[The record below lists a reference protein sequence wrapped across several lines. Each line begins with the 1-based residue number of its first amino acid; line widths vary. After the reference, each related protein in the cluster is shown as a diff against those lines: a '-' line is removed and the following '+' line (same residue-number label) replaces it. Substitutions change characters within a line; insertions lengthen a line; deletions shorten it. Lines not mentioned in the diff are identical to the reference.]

1 VERGLLLI
9 GLCVALGGI
18 SGRGLAKNYKGD
30 HPVPLPEPWVLPGS
44 LLGMA
49 GAAALIVTALADPHL
64 AAALA
69 HPLVPGPR
77 AAATLAIAIVEFACF
92 GLTALLVR
100 VGKPGASVQL
110 LLVVVLAESVRAHPD
125 GLLPIAGALLTIC
138 HLLPAVMWVG
148 MLAYTLQAAV
158 AWRGDPAAMRS
169 LIRLYANA
177 AAWLFAIV
185 VITGIASAALLVP
198 LGSFFTTDYGWF
210 LIAKSALVA
219 GVAGL
224 AIAGRRALNRATG
237 LDAVAA
243 GGSAEPA
250 QLAEGSA
257 DLAEGSAASPAGT
270 AGSAGRAGSAA
281 GEAAAGEAAAGEAAV
296 PTGPARVTKVELA
309 MLAVVLILTGML
321 TVITPPAK
329 SVFGGPP
336 AASAHAAT
344 RPGGSR
350 GHQAD
355 VGAARHND
363 DS

>member
-1 VERGLLLI
+1 VAVISPALATSAVPLSTPGLWLTGVERGLLLI

-30 HPVPLPEPWVLPGS
+30 HPAPLPEPWVLPGS
-44 LLGMA
+44 LLGMVGA
-49 GAAALIVTALADPHL
+49 GGLIVTALADPHL

-77 AAATLAIAIVEFACF
+77 AAATLVIAIVELACF
-92 GLTALLVR
+92 GLTALLVK

-138 HLLPAVMWVG
+138 HLLPAAMWVG

-158 AWRGDPAAMRS
+158 AWRGDPPAMRG

-177 AAWLFAIV
+177 AAWLFAVV

-198 LGSFFTTDYGWF
+198 LGSFLTTGYGWF
-210 LIAKSALVA
+210 VIAKSVLVA
-219 GVAGL
+219 IVAGL
-224 AIAGRRALNRATG
+224 AIAGRRALNRAVAV
-237 LDAVAA
+237 DAVGG
-243 GGSAEPA
+243 GGSGPA
-250 QLAEGSA
+250 A
-257 DLAEGSAASPAGT
+257 
-270 AGSAGRAGSAA
+270 
-281 GEAAAGEAAAGEAAV
+281 EAA
-296 PTGPARVTKVELA
+296 GPARVTKVELA
-309 MLAVVLILTGML
+309 MLAVVLIITGML

-336 AASAHAAT
+336 AAGAHSAA
-344 RPGGSR
+344 RPGASPLHPAG
-350 GHQAD
+350 
-355 VGAARHND
+355 VGAVRHND

>member
-1 VERGLLLI
+1 VAVISPALATSAVPLSTPGLWLTGVERGLLLI

-18 SGRGLAKNYKGD
+18 SGRGLAKNYQGD
-30 HPVPLPEPWVLPGS
+30 HPAPLPEPWVLPGS

-49 GAAALIVTALADPHL
+49 GAAGLIVTALADPHL

-77 AAATLAIAIVEFACF
+77 AAATLVIAIVELACF
-92 GLTALLVR
+92 GLTALLVK

-138 HLLPAVMWVG
+138 HLLPAAMWVG
-148 MLAYTLQAAV
+148 MLVYTLQAAV
-158 AWRGDPAAMRS
+158 AWRGDPAAMRG

-177 AAWLFAIV
+177 AAWLFAVV

-198 LGSFFTTDYGWF
+198 LGSLLTTGYGWF
-210 LIAKSALVA
+210 VVAKSVLVA
-219 GVAGL
+219 VVAGL
-224 AIAGRRALNRATG
+224 AIAGRRALNRAAA
-237 LDAVAA
+237 LDADAA
-243 GGSAEPA
+243 GGP
-250 QLAEGSA
+250 
-257 DLAEGSAASPAGT
+257 
-270 AGSAGRAGSAA
+270 
-281 GEAAAGEAAAGEAAV
+281 AV
-296 PTGPARVTKVELA
+296 PAAGPARVTKVELA
-309 MLAVVLILTGML
+309 MLAVVLIITGML

-336 AASAHAAT
+336 AASAHGAA
-344 RPGGSR
+344 RPGASPGPPA
-350 GHQAD
+350 G
-355 VGAARHND
+355 VGAVRHND